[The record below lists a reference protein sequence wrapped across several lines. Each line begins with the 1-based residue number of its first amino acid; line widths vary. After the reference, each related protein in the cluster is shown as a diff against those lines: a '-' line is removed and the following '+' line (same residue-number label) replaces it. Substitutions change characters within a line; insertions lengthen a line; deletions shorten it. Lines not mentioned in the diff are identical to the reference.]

1 MYSWIPRAVSST
13 TPKLSWISVP
23 VVLARADSSPAM
35 PFCMLVLVV
44 EIVTPIRSAKMTART
59 APMMTASLEVSFS
72 FPNNI
77 DSPIRYHCKM
87 PRYGRDTKYLYVYLK
102 PAAASAALPGSSS
115 LSNTQST
122 IVCNRFLMFIS
133 DG

>member
-1 MYSWIPRAVSST
+1 
-13 TPKLSWISVP
+13 
-23 VVLARADSSPAM
+23 
-35 PFCMLVLVV
+35 MLVLVV
-44 EIVTPIRSAKMTART
+44 EIVTPIRSAKMMART